1 MDYSFHKNI
10 EQHNCDQHCWWEMFL
25 EQHIKVISE
34 GSCDTENT
42 TLVSIGG
49 FFKKNTKSYWPQTL
63 EF

>member
-1 MDYSFHKNI
+1 
-10 EQHNCDQHCWWEMFL
+10 MFL

-34 GSCDTENT
+34 GSCDTENA

-49 FFKKNTKSYWPQTL
+49 FFQKHKKSYWPQTF